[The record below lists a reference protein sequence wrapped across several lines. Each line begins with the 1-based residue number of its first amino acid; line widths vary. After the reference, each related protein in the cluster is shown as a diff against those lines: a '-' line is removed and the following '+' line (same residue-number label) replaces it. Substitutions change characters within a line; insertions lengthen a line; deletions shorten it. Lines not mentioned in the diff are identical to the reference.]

1 MLFKQVLTKT
11 LEMRKTL
18 VAACMLA
25 SVMVANAQTKL
36 PSWLSQVKLS
46 GYALT
51 QYQYS
56 GQENAKANSFNL
68 RIVRAVLD
76 GRIADDF
83 YWKMQVQLNGNTT
96 TNTLSPRLV
105 DLFAEWQKCVQKTDQ
120 SFRMIAEY
128 LLEREVCLR
137 IQVLHNHLF

>member
-1 MLFKQVLTKT
+1 
-11 LEMRKTL
+11 
-18 VAACMLA
+18 MLA

-96 TNTLSPRLV
+96 TLSL
-105 DLFAEWQKCVQKTDQ
+105 
-120 SFRMIAEY
+120 IH
-128 LLEREVCLR
+128 
-137 IQVLHNHLF
+137 I